1 MKIHLYLIA
10 TRFEALIASH
20 LEPEAFGLYM
30 AVGNKK
36 LAAGNV
42 VFFEIDPDLKSDY
55 FPLENLAD
63 RVRPH
68 TDGSP
73 KRSKYIRNYR
83 VIEHLPLSAY
93 GRLYLTTTDGRTLA
107 LDESPYDTAREEGG
121 TALYQELSPLSPLV
135 VSSLAPSRFARFMTD
150 PANPVSA
157 PRLFFADLR
166 LDMGPDGH
174 LAGFLP
180 YPDRAHLEDCIH
192 TLGDGGKTSKT
203 ASRTPRIPI
212 LFRVLRRGFFLGD
225 QEGLKFFRLPSQQEL
240 EIQHKDWWRSAN
252 H

>member
-42 VFFEIDPDLKSDY
+42 VFFEVDPGLQSDY
-55 FPLENLAD
+55 FDLTNLEQ

-68 TDGSP
+68 ADGSP

-83 VIEHLPLSAY
+83 VVEHLPLSAY

-107 LDESPYDTAREEGG
+107 IDASPYDASKEEAG
-121 TALYQELSPLSPLV
+121 TALYQELCPLSPLV
-135 VSSLAPSRFARFMTD
+135 VSSLAPARFARFMTD

-166 LDMGPDGH
+166 IDMDRDGH
-174 LAGFLP
+174 LAGSLP
-180 YPDRAHLEDCIH
+180 YPERAHLEDCIH
-192 TLGDGGKTSKT
+192 TLGDGGKASKT
-203 ASRTPRIPI
+203 VSRTPRVPI
-212 LFRVLRRGFFLGD
+212 LYRVLRRGFFLGD
-225 QEGLKFFRLPSQQEL
+225 QEGLKHYRFPSQQEL
-240 EIQHKDWWRSAN
+240 EIQHKDWWRSAT